1 MSEPKFI
8 TPNNPGRMAEVNT
21 EIREILES
29 GECAKVKITQAAE
42 SLRTIEQNDRMWAML
57 GDVSKQVKWDVDGVR
72 RYMKPREWKHVFT
85 AALEKHQSVARGL
98 KTLARD
104 SGVCVVALA
113 QSVRDCDNRNNK
125 RPGLADIAESS
136 DCEREADTI
145 LSIYRDEVYDPN
157 SNDVGTAELI
167 VCKNRHGPTGLI
179 KLAFNGATVRFSD
192 LAAGSVTAF
201 RGAA

>member
-85 AALEKHQSVARGL
+85 AALEKHQSVARGIEGGWVML
-98 KTLARD
+98 GQSTSAMSVKKMIALMEIMEAFGADPDHPVTFKDSPAREPSYMD
-104 SGVCVVALA
+104 E
-113 QSVRDCDNRNNK
+113 
-125 RPGLADIAESS
+125 I
-136 DCEREADTI
+136 EA
-145 LSIYRDEVYDPN
+145 
-157 SNDVGTAELI
+157 
-167 VCKNRHGPTGLI
+167 K
-179 KLAFNGATVRFSD
+179 
-192 LAAGSVTAF
+192 AA
-201 RGAA
+201 